1 MPAYVSAGLASL
13 LLLLNTLFW
22 GLFLFSFT
30 FLKVVIPH
38 TGTRKVITWILNTIA
53 NLWITGNSGW
63 MMLTQKMN
71 WDVQR
76 PASLSRKGWYFVVSN
91 HQSWVDI
98 LVLQHS
104 LNMRIPLLK
113 FFLKQNL
120 IWVPILGA
128 AWWALDFPF
137 MKRYT
142 KEYLKKHPEMKGKD
156 IETTRQACEKFK
168 DLPTSV
174 MNFVEGTRFTK
185 SKHDSQESPFTHLLK
200 PRAGGMA
207 FALSSMG
214 DQFDS
219 ILDVTID
226 YPDGVPTFW
235 EFMQGKME
243 RVTVIVEQKP
253 IPAEL
258 LNGDYENDEQYR
270 LNFQLWLTK
279 LWEEKDAR
287 LESLRNAG

>member
-1 MPAYVSAGLASL
+1 MSPTVSAVIASL
-13 LLLLNTLFW
+13 LLAVNTLFW
-22 GLFLFSFT
+22 GIILFTFT

-38 TGTRKVITWILNTIA
+38 KGTRKVITWILNTIA
-53 NLWITGNSGW
+53 NIWITGNSGW
-63 MMLTQKMN
+63 MKLTQKMN
-71 WDVQR
+71 WNIQR
-76 PASLSRKGWYFVVSN
+76 PDNLSRKGWYFVVSN

-98 LVLQHS
+98 LVLQHT
-104 LNMRIPLLK
+104 LNGRIPLLK

-120 IWVPILGA
+120 IWVPVMGA

-156 IETTRQACEKFK
+156 IETTRKACEKFR

-174 MNFVEGTRFTK
+174 MNFVEGTRFTQK
-185 SKHDSQESPFTHLLK
+185 KHDSQQSPHKHLLK

-214 DQFDS
+214 DQFNS

-235 EFMQGKME
+235 EFMQGKMD
-243 RVTVIVEQKP
+243 RVTVVVEEKP

-258 LNGDYENDEQYR
+258 LNGDYENDEAYR
-270 LNFQLWLTK
+270 LNFQLWLTS
-279 LWEEKDAR
+279 LWEEKDKK
-287 LESLRNAG
+287 LEALRS